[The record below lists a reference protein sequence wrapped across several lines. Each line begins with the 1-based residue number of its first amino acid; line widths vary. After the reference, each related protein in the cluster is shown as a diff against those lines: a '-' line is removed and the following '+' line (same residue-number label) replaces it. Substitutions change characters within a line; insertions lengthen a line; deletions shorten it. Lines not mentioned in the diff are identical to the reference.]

1 MTVALID
8 DDAAVRRSLG
18 MLLEGKGVKVQSFAS
33 AESFLDA
40 LGGLAPSCVVTDVR
54 MPGLTG
60 IDLQRELKRRNVTVP
75 VILITGHGDI
85 TMAVSAIKEGAFD
98 FIEKPFSDER
108 LLASIATAIEKG
120 AKLMI
125 EQSERAELA
134 SRLADLSPRQ
144 REVMELV
151 VQGLANKEVALR
163 LDISPRTVE
172 NYRAWVMEK
181 MGASNL
187 ADLVRKVLVLS
198 EEKS

>member
-40 LGGLAPSCVVTDVR
+40 LEGLAPSCVVTDVR

-60 IDLQRELKRRNVTVP
+60 IDLQRELKRRGAAMP

-85 TMAVSAIKEGAFD
+85 AMAVSAIKEGAFD

-108 LLASIATAIEKG
+108 LLTSITTAIEKG
-120 AKLMI
+120 AKLKI
-125 EQSERAELA
+125 EQNERAHLQVPGLRAFAAPAERSWSSSCKGSRTRKWRFA
-134 SRLADLSPRQ
+134 S
-144 REVMELV
+144 
-151 VQGLANKEVALR
+151 
-163 LDISPRTVE
+163 ISARVRWRTT
-172 NYRAWVMEK
+172 AP
-181 MGASNL
+181 G
-187 ADLVRKVLVLS
+187 
-198 EEKS
+198 